1 MGKPAKPA
9 AGAPPAKQ
17 LAGFIAKFD
26 LKIATVI
33 RSARQ
38 VLRKRYP
45 TANEL
50 VYDNYNFF
58 VIGFCTTERPS
69 DCMFSLAANAK
80 GVRLSFYY
88 GSTLPDPHK
97 ILLGSG
103 NQNRFIRLERAATLA
118 KPEVRDLLFAAVT
131 QADPPLPSSGR
142 SRLIIRSIA
151 AKQRPRRL
159 REEGLGSSD

>member
-1 MGKPAKPA
+1 MRKTAKRA
-9 AGAPPAKQ
+9 ASALPAKQ

-26 LKIATVI
+26 PKIARVI

-38 VLRKRYP
+38 MLRKQCP
-45 TANEL
+45 AANEL

-58 VIGFCTTERPS
+58 VIGFSTTERPS

-80 GVRLSFYY
+80 GVGLSFPYY

-103 NQNRFIRLERAATLA
+103 NQNRFVRLESAATLA
-118 KPEVRDLLFAAVT
+118 KPEVRELLLAAVA

-142 SRLIIRSIA
+142 GHLIIRSIS
-151 AKQRPRRL
+151 AKQRPRRIATK
-159 REEGLGSSD
+159 S

>member
-1 MGKPAKPA
+1 MSKAAKPA
-9 AGAPPAKQ
+9 VTASPAEQ

-26 LKIATVI
+26 SKIAAQI

-38 VLRKRYP
+38 LLRNRCP

-58 VIGFCTTERPS
+58 VIGYSTTERPS
-69 DCMFSLAANAK
+69 DCMFSLAANAR
-80 GVRLSFYY
+80 GVGLAFYY

-103 NQNRFIRLERAATLA
+103 NQNRFIRLETTATLSRPEVLDLMRAAVA
-118 KPEVRDLLFAAVT
+118 
-131 QADPPLPSSGR
+131 QADPPLPGKGEG
-142 SRLIIRSIA
+142 RLIIRSISV
-151 AKQRPRRL
+151 KQRPRRL
-159 REEGLGSSD
+159 PPKA